1 MHQTDAF
8 GLAINLFALGWT
20 NRAVA
25 AIIEPKPGRRQ
36 NKLRRQCAH
45 WRILSKLPREAGEDW
60 MSDVVRAEDELYQ
73 ACTRVAM
80 KVLGHAEGKVDTLTG
95 AQALDGLKKLV
106 DVMTTLRHP
115 VYGQVS
121 GGVDGGVGGTPRAVG
136 GMTPGTGSIPG
147 ADAIIEATIS
157 KLAMRVKGRLA
168 GAGDETP
175 ARLDTAEA
183 LERWRVENIPGV
195 DAVAPRALQP
205 IEGDRE

>member
-1 MHQTDAF
+1 
-8 GLAINLFALGWT
+8 
-20 NRAVA
+20 
-25 AIIEPKPGRRQ
+25 
-36 NKLRRQCAH
+36 
-45 WRILSKLPREAGEDW
+45 

>member
-1 MHQTDAF
+1 
-8 GLAINLFALGWT
+8 
-20 NRAVA
+20 
-25 AIIEPKPGRRQ
+25 
-36 NKLRRQCAH
+36 
-45 WRILSKLPREAGEDW
+45 

-115 VYGQVS
+115 VYGQEN
-121 GGVDGGVGGTPRAVG
+121 GAVDGGVRRLAAAA
-136 GMTPGTGSIPG
+136 PGTGSIPG